1 MAEFLKT
8 DENVVE
14 HFEKSIEQF
23 AFPFDLKFVFVTN
36 NKAKKLVKLS
46 KISDQFSFLL
56 DAHLLVTFNED
67 FYQHFDD
74 QNTTIL
80 IEQEI
85 DRIECDAEKNKVTLN
100 NNPLISTSS
109 GILEKFTLDLVK
121 DANKLEREYLSQIK
135 DKEKEDKDSKPKK
148 KNKWNKN

>member
-1 MAEFLKT
+1 MADLLKT
-8 DENVVE
+8 DENVIE
-14 HFEKSIEQF
+14 NFQKIIEQF

-36 NKAKKLVKLS
+36 NKSKKLIKIS

-67 FYQHFDD
+67 FYQHFDE

-85 DRIECDAEKNKVTLN
+85 DRIEANGENGKVTLN

-109 GILEKFTLDLVK
+109 GILEKFTLDFVK
-121 DANKLEREYLSQIK
+121 NANKLEREYLSQIK
-135 DKEKEDKDSKPKK
+135 DKDNESKPKK
-148 KNKWNKN
+148 KSKWNKN